1 MTVQCKALGKR
12 SKLGQH
18 TKSFPREWSEFQ
30 NWCDYME
37 VPDLAV
43 ELWELQKGG
52 EELRAALTHFDHE
65 DIACGCGQC
74 SQADVLAG
82 LCTRPTVDLKA
93 ETKHLPHRSSSSGN
107 PPPRPTQTATSRAAN
122 ESPYLYSDTSGRSSM
137 ASRRAATPL
146 QPDRTAPRVAAV
158 GFGGRAIRAP

>member
-52 EELRAALTHFDHE
+52 EELR
-65 DIACGCGQC
+65 
-74 SQADVLAG
+74 
-82 LCTRPTVDLKA
+82 
-93 ETKHLPHRSSSSGN
+93 
-107 PPPRPTQTATSRAAN
+107 
-122 ESPYLYSDTSGRSSM
+122 
-137 ASRRAATPL
+137 
-146 QPDRTAPRVAAV
+146 
-158 GFGGRAIRAP
+158 

>member
-37 VPDLAV
+37 VPHLAV

-52 EELRAALTHFDHE
+52 EELRAAYAFRPRGHRVWVRPVLT
-65 DIACGCGQC
+65 G
-74 SQADVLAG
+74 
-82 LCTRPTVDLKA
+82 
-93 ETKHLPHRSSSSGN
+93 
-107 PPPRPTQTATSRAAN
+107 
-122 ESPYLYSDTSGRSSM
+122 
-137 ASRRAATPL
+137 
-146 QPDRTAPRVAAV
+146 
-158 GFGGRAIRAP
+158 

>member
-93 ETKHLPHRSSSSGN
+93 ETKHLPHGCTATPRGGVRWRAAA
-107 PPPRPTQTATSRAAN
+107 PPPPYSRI
-122 ESPYLYSDTSGRSSM
+122 SP
-137 ASRRAATPL
+137 RRGSLRWALEAG
-146 QPDRTAPRVAAV
+146 Q
-158 GFGGRAIRAP
+158 FGHQD

>member
-82 LCTRPTVDLKA
+82 VCTR
-93 ETKHLPHRSSSSGN
+93 LPRFFYS
-107 PPPRPTQTATSRAAN
+107 TQKTNSKN
-122 ESPYLYSDTSGRSSM
+122 
-137 ASRRAATPL
+137 
-146 QPDRTAPRVAAV
+146 
-158 GFGGRAIRAP
+158 